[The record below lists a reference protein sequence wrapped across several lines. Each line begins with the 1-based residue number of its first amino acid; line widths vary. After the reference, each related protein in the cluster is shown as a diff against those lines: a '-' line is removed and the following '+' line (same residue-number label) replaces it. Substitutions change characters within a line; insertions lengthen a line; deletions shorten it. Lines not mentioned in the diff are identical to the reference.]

1 MLAEMFPDACSLDI
15 EHCLTIANG
24 DTESAVQL
32 MLLKSER
39 STTVEKENIQEIL
52 DFSPKVHVC
61 GQIHTFRKSITLSP
75 VFCLPRGVKW
85 VTFYWVQYMQLASQ
99 KPYPIIVYSV
109 AKKL

>member
-1 MLAEMFPDACSLDI
+1 MLAKMFPDGCSLDI

-39 STTVEKENIQEIL
+39 STTAEKENTQEIL

-61 GQIHTFRKSITLSP
+61 GQIHTFRKSVTLSHFVCP
-75 VFCLPRGVKW
+75 GGLIG
-85 VTFYWVQYMQLASQ
+85 L
-99 KPYPIIVYSV
+99 IITGYSICS
-109 AKKL
+109 

>member
-24 DTESAVQL
+24 DIESAVQL

-39 STTVEKENIQEIL
+39 SPTVGKENTQEIL

-61 GQIHTFRKSITLSP
+61 GQIHTFRKSVTLSHF
-75 VFCLPRGVKW
+75 VFQGGLIGLIFTGYSICSWPLR
-85 VTFYWVQYMQLASQ
+85 T
-99 KPYPIIVYSV
+99 PIP
-109 AKKL
+109 L